1 MQVFGRGENSF
12 VKQKE
17 SAEVASLGIFWLDLQ
32 RGLG

>member
-1 MQVFGRGENSF
+1 MQVFGREENSF